1 MVRRWGRGAERGLK
15 LALAVLNCRIGD
27 CAVRRFDV
35 AAMFVS
41 LWLLASMIIDALTPK
56 ELTVYMIGAVTAP
69 AFLILAIVYWRRL
82 PKLDFAIILAT
93 LWMITVMVLEF
104 ITPRP
109 LSLIMTLVASA
120 PLVMVGCVVNYRRW
134 RHSRISWPKSGP
146 PSP

>member
-1 MVRRWGRGAERGLK
+1 
-15 LALAVLNCRIGD
+15 
-27 CAVRRFDV
+27 
-35 AAMFVS
+35 MFVC

-56 ELTVYMIGAVTAP
+56 ELTVYMIGGVTAP

-82 PKLDFAIILAT
+82 PKLDFAIIFAT

-109 LSLIMTLVASA
+109 LSLSITLGAIA
-120 PLVMVGCVVNYRRW
+120 PLVIVGCVVNYRRW
-134 RHSRISWPKSGP
+134 RRSKSNRPKSSR